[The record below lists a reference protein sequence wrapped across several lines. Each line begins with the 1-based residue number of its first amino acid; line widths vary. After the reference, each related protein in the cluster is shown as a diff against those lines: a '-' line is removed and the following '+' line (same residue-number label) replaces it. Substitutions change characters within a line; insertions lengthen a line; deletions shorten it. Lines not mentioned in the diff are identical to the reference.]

1 MPIPFILGGIALAAG
16 AYGVKKGMDAKEDME
31 EAQDLLECAKE
42 MSAEAENSIEKSRK
56 GTAMTI
62 ENLGKTK
69 IKILSTSMKK
79 LLKNF
84 LKLKMSIFKTALG

>member
-62 ENLGKTK
+62 ENLGK
-69 IKILSTSMKK
+69 
-79 LLKNF
+79 N
-84 LKLKMSIFKTALG
+84 